1 MKKTTLFV
9 LFFVVSLSANAAPT
23 LTWDSYTT
31 STFANASGS
40 GSSSLTGDDILTL
53 GAFSHDWNFS
63 SDEDANATVG
73 AFSFSPV
80 FFLTDVVVSLN
91 GTVLNELTSYTTSI
105 SSPFAPIIG
114 PSTIS
119 GVVTYWYDA
128 FSLVAGQQNTL
139 NVAGIVSDT
148 AFFGLGAAGYSFG
161 IDASA
166 NSVTATPLPAAAW
179 LFISAILG
187 VGGLASRRKTL
198 PVEGLTA

>member
-1 MKKTTLFV
+1 MKKITLFV

-40 GSSSLTGDDILTL
+40 GSSSLTGDDILTV

-63 SDEDANATVG
+63 SDEDASAAVG

-91 GTVLNELTSYTTSI
+91 GTVLNELTSYTTSV
-105 SSPFAPIIG
+105 SNPFAPIG

-119 GVVTYWYDA
+119 GIVTYWYDA

-139 NVAGIVSDT
+139 NVAGIVSNT
-148 AFFGLGAAGYSFG
+148 AIFGIGAAGYSFG

-187 VGGLASRRKTL
+187 VGGLASRRKSL
-198 PVEGLTA
+198 PVDGLAA